1 VRDTGARVALLL
13 DVVRSEWEDGYR
25 RFQDL
30 SRDRLVADRLGLQLE
45 VVTDELRKRIGQT
58 FTLDQLAVVYQNADD
73 WARAAVSER
82 AATPGWPRTLAI
94 VLDAAFHLYQR
105 GAVDYTP

>member
-1 VRDTGARVALLL
+1 MRDTGARVALLL

-73 WARAAVSER
+73 WARTAVSER